1 MFKSRPPLH
10 WSGRRYLPAWLASLL
25 LIGFLLPGFAQA
37 QQPDDTSASPKEAV
51 DEVVLPHVSPHDN
64 RDYRVLL
71 LENGLTTLLVSDPEA
86 DQAAVSM
93 NVGVGS
99 AQDPEDLQGLAHFL
113 EHMLFLG
120 TEPFPEADAYQGYLQ
135 RHGGSHNAFTAPQD
149 TNYFFDIEPEALPGA
164 LDRFSQFFLSPLF
177 NPEKLESE
185 RNIVHSEYMSR
196 IRDDG
201 RRENDVLN
209 QVLNSDNPLTGFSV
223 GSRETLADRPE
234 NEPSLRQRVIDF
246 YQSHYDANVMH
257 LAVVAPQPLDE
268 LEAMVTE
275 RFAGIADRGLER
287 PMIEEPLIEEE
298 NLPRYVALQSIRD
311 SRHVSFMFPIPD
323 PLQHYRHKPAEFLS
337 HLLGHEGEGSL
348 FALLR
353 EAGLADGLSAGVGR
367 GDERHA
373 LFTVRVSLTPAGAER
388 IDDIQATLFAAIE
401 QIRESGLEE
410 WRYAEQAQLAEQQF
424 RFQQQGS
431 SLQNAM
437 RLAMNLARFPVEDV
451 QYAAYRMD
459 GFDRELVDEYLDA
472 LRPESL
478 LRVYSGPD
486 VEGER
491 TSPWFDT
498 PWRLVEPE
506 LDEAQPLAG
515 LTLPAPNPF
524 IAEDLALLD
533 AQDERP
539 TQLLDEKG
547 FGLWHMAD
555 TSFNSP
561 KVEWR
566 FSLQNPQAS
575 SDPRHAVLADLLAGW
590 LDDSLNEE
598 FYAARLAGHDVDAY
612 AHARGITLAFS
623 GWRDRQDRVMR
634 RTLEQLLE
642 GDIDAAS
649 FERVRYRLQREW
661 RNAPQSALFRQ
672 GHRTLAEALMRPH
685 WPSHSLLQ
693 ASRDLTV
700 DDLRDFREQF
710 LGDLRLQALAIGN
723 LDAELARREGRLVA
737 EMLAPTLPQ
746 EAIPELTPLRV
757 EADLPTLHPRTTREE
772 SLVLRYLQGEDRSLD
787 AQARL
792 SVLGQVIDTPF
803 YQRLRTEKQL
813 GYVVSAGYSPLLDAP
828 GLSLLVQ
835 SPDTP
840 SGAIQT
846 HIDAFLEEFSQRL
859 AAMQDADLAPYR
871 QAVHDSLLQR
881 DTSLSERTSRLWRA
895 LSFGDTQ
902 FDRRERLAQR
912 VLAVSADDLRETW
925 PRLLESPGAIVAYDP
940 GDEPSDVAALSRH
953 LEPLPEAKD

>member
-1 MFKSRPPLH
+1 MSNPRLPLH
-10 WSGRRYLPAWLASLL
+10 CLPRRRPLPWLATLLLGLLLPALS
-25 LIGFLLPGFAQA
+25 QA
-37 QQPDDTSASPKEAV
+37 QPADDTSASEEAV
-51 DEVVLPHVSPHDN
+51 EEVVHPHVSPHDS
-64 RDYRVLL
+64 RDYRVLKL
-71 LENGLTTLLVSDPEA
+71 DNGLTALLVSDPEA

-99 AQDPEDLQGLAHFL
+99 AQDPDDLAGLAHFL

-120 TEPFPEADAYQGYLQ
+120 TEPYPEADAYQGYLQ

-209 QVLNSDNPLTGFSV
+209 QVLNDENPTTGFSV

-234 NEPSLRQRVIDF
+234 GEPTLRERVIDF
-246 YQSHYDANVMH
+246 YQRHYDANVMH
-257 LAVVAPQPLDE
+257 LAVVAPQSLDA
-268 LEAMVTE
+268 LETMVTE

-287 PMIEEPLIEEE
+287 PVIKEPLIEEGS
-298 NLPRYVALQSIRD
+298 LPLYVRLKSVRD

-323 PLQHYRHKPAEFLS
+323 PLRHYRHKPAEYLS
-337 HLLGHEGEGSL
+337 HLLGHEGDGSL
-348 FALLR
+348 YSILR

-373 LFTVRVSLTPAGAER
+373 LFTVRVSLTPDGAER
-388 IDDIQATLFAAIE
+388 IDEIQATLFAAIE
-401 QIRESGLEE
+401 QIRNQGLEA
-410 WRYAEQAQLAEQQF
+410 WRYDEQAQLAEQQF
-424 RFQQQGS
+424 RFQQHGS
-431 SLQNAM
+431 ALQSAM

-451 QYAAYRMD
+451 QYAAYRME
-459 GFDRELVDEYLDA
+459 GFDRGLIEEYLDA

-478 LRVYSGPD
+478 LRVYSGPE

-498 PWRLVEPE
+498 PWREVEPGTDTAE
-506 LDEAQPLAG
+506 PLAG
-515 LTLPAPNPF
+515 LALPAPNPF
-524 IAEDLALLD
+524 IAEDVTLLD
-533 AQDERP
+533 VQSERP
-539 TQLLDEKG
+539 SQLLEAPG
-547 FGLWHMAD
+547 FELWHMAD
-555 TSFNSP
+555 SSFNTP

-566 FSLQNPQAS
+566 FSLQNPKAS

-634 RTLEQLLE
+634 RTLEQLIE
-642 GDIDAAS
+642 GEIDTAN

-661 RNAPQSALFRQ
+661 RNAPQAALFRQ
-672 GHRTLAEALMRPH
+672 GHRTLTEALMRPH
-685 WPSHSLLQ
+685 WPTQRLLE
-693 ASRDLTV
+693 ASRELTV
-700 DDLRDFREQF
+700 EDLREFREQF
-710 LGDLRLQALAIGN
+710 LDELRLQALAVGN

-737 EMLAPTLPQ
+737 EMLAPTQPK
-746 EAIPELTPLRV
+746 EAIPDLVPLRV
-757 EADLPTLHPRTTREE
+757 DDDLPTLHPYTTREE
-772 SLVLRYLQGEDRSLD
+772 SLVLRYLQGNDRSLD
-787 AQARL
+787 TQARL

-803 YQRLRTEKQL
+803 YQRLRTEEQL
-813 GYVVSAGYSPLLDAP
+813 GYVVNAGYSPLLDAP

-835 SPDTP
+835 SPDAT
-840 SGAIQT
+840 SDEIQA
-846 HIDAFLEEFSQRL
+846 HIDAFLADFGQRL
-859 AAMQDADLAPYR
+859 AAMNDADLAPYR
-871 QAVHDSLLQR
+871 QAVHDTLLQR
-881 DTSLSERTSRLWRA
+881 DTSLSERTNRLWRA
-895 LSFGDTQ
+895 LSFGDTD

-912 VLAVSADDLRETW
+912 VLTVTADDLRQTW
-925 PRLLESPGAIVAYDP
+925 PGLLETAIATVAYDP
-940 GDEPSDVAALSRH
+940 GDEPSDVAALARH
-953 LEPLPEAKD
+953 LEPLPEADD

>member
-1 MFKSRPPLH
+1 MMLKPRPPLH
-10 WSGRRYLPAWLASLL
+10 CPGRRDSRPGLARLL
-25 LIGFLLPGFAQA
+25 LAGFLVTSLAQA
-37 QQPDDTSASPKEAV
+37 QPPDDTAAEEAV

-64 RDYRVLL
+64 RDYRVLRL
-71 LENGLTTLLVSDPEA
+71 DNGLTALLVSDPEA
-86 DQAAVSM
+86 DRAAASM

-99 AQDPEDLQGLAHFL
+99 AQDPDDLAGLAHFL

-120 TEPFPEADAYQGYLQ
+120 TEPFPEADAYQDYLQ

-164 LDRFSQFFLSPLF
+164 LDRFSEFFLSPLF
-177 NPEKLESE
+177 NAEKLESE

-209 QVLNSDNPLTGFSV
+209 QVLNADNPTTGFSV
-223 GSRETLADRPE
+223 GSRETLADRSE
-234 NEPSLRQRVIDF
+234 GEPSLRERVIDF
-246 YQSHYDANVMH
+246 YERHYDANVMH
-257 LAVVAPQPLDE
+257 LALVAPQPLDE

-275 RFAGIADRGLER
+275 RFAAIADRGLER
-287 PMIEEPLIEEE
+287 PVIEEPLVREGS
-298 NLPRYVALQSIRD
+298 LPRKVELQSVRD
-311 SRHVSFMFPIPD
+311 SRQVSFMFPVPD
-323 PLQHYRHKPAEFLS
+323 PIQHYRHKPADLLA

-348 FALLR
+348 FAVLR

-373 LFTVRVSLTPAGAER
+373 LFTVSISLTPAGAER
-388 IDDIQATLFAAIE
+388 IDEIEATLFAAIE
-401 QIRESGLEE
+401 QIREQGLEE

-424 RFQQQGS
+424 RFQQHGS
-431 SLQNAM
+431 TLQSAM
-437 RLAMNLARFPVEDV
+437 RLAMNLARFPMEDV

-459 GFDRELVDEYLDA
+459 GFEPELVAEYLDA

-498 PWRLVEPE
+498 PWREIEPS
-506 LDEAQPLAG
+506 DASAQPLTG
-515 LTLPAPNPF
+515 LALPGPNPF
-524 IAEDLALLD
+524 IAEDLALLEE
-533 AQDERP
+533 QDERP
-539 TQLLDEKG
+539 EQLLEAPG
-547 FGLWHMAD
+547 FELWHMAEA
-555 TSFNSP
+555 SFNTP

-566 FSLQNPQAS
+566 FSLQNPAAS
-575 SDPRHAVLADLLAGW
+575 SDPHHAVLADLLAGW

-598 FYAARLAGHDVDAY
+598 FYAARLAGHDAEAY

-642 GDIDAAS
+642 GDIDEAS

-661 RNAPQSALFRQ
+661 RNAPQAALFRQ

-685 WPSHSLLQ
+685 WPTQSLLE
-693 ASRDLTV
+693 ASRELTV
-700 DDLRDFREQF
+700 DDLRDFRQEF
-710 LGDLRLQALAIGN
+710 LGELRLQALAIGN
-723 LDAELARREGRLVA
+723 LDAELARREGQLVA
-737 EMLAPTLPQ
+737 EMLAPTLPK
-746 EAIPELTPLRV
+746 EAIPDLTPLRIDD
-757 EADLPTLHPRTTREE
+757 ALPTLHPLTTREE
-772 SLVLRYLQGEDRSLD
+772 SLVLRYLQGSDRSLD

-803 YQRLRTEKQL
+803 YQRLRTEEQL

-835 SPDTP
+835 SPDAR
-840 SGAIQT
+840 SDEIQT
-846 HIDAFLEEFSQRL
+846 HIDAFLEAFGQRL
-859 AAMQDADLAPYR
+859 AEMDDADLAPYR

-881 DTSLSERTSRLWRA
+881 DTSLSGQTNRLWRA
-895 LSFGDTQ
+895 LSFGDTE

-912 VLAVSADDLRETW
+912 VLAVTADDLHDVW
-925 PRLLESPGAIVAYDP
+925 PELIESPSAIVAYDP

-953 LEPLPEAKD
+953 LQPLPEADD